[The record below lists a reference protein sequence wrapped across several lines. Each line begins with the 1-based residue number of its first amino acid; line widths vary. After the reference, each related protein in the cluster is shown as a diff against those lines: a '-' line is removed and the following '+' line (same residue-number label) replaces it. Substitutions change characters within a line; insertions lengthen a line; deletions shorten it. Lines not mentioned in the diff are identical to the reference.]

1 MNSNAQFAQRLMGSI
16 ETSMQMVIF
25 QLQIV
30 ANAMC
35 QRSAFSASPALLS
48 KVLDGVKMLKLSTTI
63 IHRLCATPKSTLN
76 VAMYL
81 RGSVRSMLVG
91 EPLWRIARK
100 RCLVLLAGL
109 CLAIATPAQAT
120 KDATKKPS
128 IDSLKLYAHS
138 RIIDWKEMKCFDILI
153 TKESNWRVE
162 AINPNGNHFGL
173 GQMRNTKYRN
183 LDGFRMIDWTL
194 RYIDHRYSGQICN
207 GALAHWRKHG
217 WH

>member
-1 MNSNAQFAQRLMGSI
+1 MI
-16 ETSMQMVIF
+16 
-25 QLQIV
+25 
-30 ANAMC
+30 
-35 QRSAFSASPALLS
+35 
-48 KVLDGVKMLKLSTTI
+48 KLSTGF
-63 IHRLCATPKSTLN
+63 IHRLCATPNSTLN

-81 RGSVRSMLVG
+81 RALVRSMLVG
-91 EPLWRIARK
+91 EPLRRIARK

-109 CLAIATPAQAT
+109 CVVFTTPASAT
-120 KDATKKPS
+120 QDATTKPS

-138 RIIDWKEMKCFDILI
+138 RIVNYKEFQCFNTLI

-183 LDGFRMIDWTL
+183 LDGFRMVDWSL
-194 RYIDHRYSGQICN
+194 RYIAHRYSGSSCK
-207 GALAHWRKHG
+207 AFAHWQKHG

>member
-1 MNSNAQFAQRLMGSI
+1 M
-16 ETSMQMVIF
+16 
-25 QLQIV
+25 
-30 ANAMC
+30 
-35 QRSAFSASPALLS
+35 
-48 KVLDGVKMLKLSTTI
+48 KKLSTGI
-63 IHRLCATPKSTLN
+63 VHRLLETPKRTLN
-76 VAMYL
+76 VALYL
-81 RGSVRSMLVG
+81 TYSVRSMLVG

-100 RCLVLLAGL
+100 RCLVLLAAL
-109 CLAIATPAQAT
+109 CFASATPAQAT
-120 KDATKKPS
+120 QDAKAS

-138 RIIDWKEMKCFDILI
+138 RILNYKEFQCFNTLI

-194 RYIDHRYSGQICN
+194 RYIDHRYQGKICN

>member
-1 MNSNAQFAQRLMGSI
+1 MI
-16 ETSMQMVIF
+16 
-25 QLQIV
+25 
-30 ANAMC
+30 
-35 QRSAFSASPALLS
+35 
-48 KVLDGVKMLKLSTTI
+48 KLSTGF
-63 IHRLCATPKSTLN
+63 IHRLCATPNSTLN

-91 EPLWRIARK
+91 EPLRRIARK
-100 RCLVLLAGL
+100 RCLVLLAVL
-109 CLAIATPAQAT
+109 CIANATPALAT
-120 KDATKKPS
+120 TDATKKPS

-138 RIIDWKEMKCFDILI
+138 RIVNWKEMKCFDILI

-183 LDGFRMIDWTL
+183 LDGYRMIDWTL
-194 RYIDHRYSGQICN
+194 RYIDHRYQGKICN

>member
-1 MNSNAQFAQRLMGSI
+1 MR
-16 ETSMQMVIF
+16 
-25 QLQIV
+25 
-30 ANAMC
+30 
-35 QRSAFSASPALLS
+35 
-48 KVLDGVKMLKLSTTI
+48 KLSTTF
-63 IHRLCATPKSTLN
+63 IHRLCATPNSTLN

-81 RGSVRSMLVG
+81 HGLVRSMLVG
-91 EPLWRIARK
+91 EPLRRIARK
-100 RCLVLLAGL
+100 RCLVLLAVL
-109 CLAIATPAQAT
+109 FVVSTTPALAT
-120 KDATKKPS
+120 TDATTKPS

-138 RIIDWKEMKCFDILI
+138 RIINWKEMKCFDTLI

-194 RYIDHRYSGQICN
+194 KYIDHRYQGKICN

>member
-1 MNSNAQFAQRLMGSI
+1 MI
-16 ETSMQMVIF
+16 
-25 QLQIV
+25 
-30 ANAMC
+30 
-35 QRSAFSASPALLS
+35 
-48 KVLDGVKMLKLSTTI
+48 KLSTGI
-63 IHRLCATPKSTLN
+63 VHRLCATPKSTLN

-91 EPLWRIARK
+91 EPLRRIARK

-109 CLAIATPAQAT
+109 CVVSTTPALAT
-120 KDATKKPS
+120 TDATKKQS

-194 RYIDHRYSGQICN
+194 RYIDHRYQGKICN